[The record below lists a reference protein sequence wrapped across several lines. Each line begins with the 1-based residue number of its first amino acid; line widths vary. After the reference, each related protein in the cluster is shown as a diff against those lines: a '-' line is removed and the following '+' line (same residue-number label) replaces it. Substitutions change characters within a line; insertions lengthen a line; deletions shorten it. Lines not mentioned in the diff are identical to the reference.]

1 MGKIVCVCGQHS
13 YVSCMMNNQH
23 SDTTLLFF
31 IFLKEEQVLIY
42 FWLHLVFVAVRGL
55 SLLAGA
61 TLVAVRQ
68 LLSHF
73 SASRCKVQALWHVG
87 FS

>member
-1 MGKIVCVCGQHS
+1 MCVCGQHS

-42 FWLHLVFVAVRGL
+42 FWLHLVFVAVCGL

-73 SASRCKVQALWHVG
+73 SASLVAKYRLYGMWALV
-87 FS
+87 SS